1 MLPHPRSQSVAA
13 RVDDATLAAADV
25 SGDGKV
31 TSLDARMIMQAA
43 AGRIE
48 L

>member
-1 MLPHPRSQSVAA
+1 VISLDIAFSGGW
-13 RVDDATLAAADV
+13 DAEADIDENGCV
-25 SGDGKV
+25 NV
-31 TSLDARMIMQAA
+31 LDARMIMQAA